1 MAEAGFPEVDGR
13 TWTAVVV
20 PAGTPKD
27 IIAKLHGLIV
37 EDLAQADVQE
47 KLATIAYVPIGN
59 SPDECSAFFKSEMT
73 KWSKVI
79 KDAGLKA
86 E

>member
-1 MAEAGFPEVDGR
+1 MRYELTDNEWV
-13 TWTAVVV
+13 
-20 PAGTPKD
+20 AGTRWQPD
-27 IIAKLHGLIV
+27 VRAKP
-37 EDLAQADVQE
+37 AAM
-47 KLATIAYVPIGN
+47 AYVPIGN
-59 SPDECSAFFKSEMT
+59 SPEQCTAFFKAEIA